1 METKIENPLNI
12 MGTLYVTRHG
22 ETDCNHS
29 GLLMGRNNDA
39 GLNENGMLQAH
50 ELGKKVRGLDIDA
63 IVSSPLLRAH
73 ETAEIINN
81 YIHKVIELDPRLEE
95 RNIGV
100 YEGLTLKEVH
110 EKYQKGYDSD
120 MAYNKTPPGGESSEE
135 VRKRVSAAIGDVI
148 KKYPDKKVLI
158 VAHSFIIRMI
168 NKYFHPNISAD
179 DFFEFTLKNVEIREF
194 TF

>member
-1 METKIENPLNI
+1 
-12 MGTLYVTRHG
+12 
-22 ETDCNHS
+22 
-29 GLLMGRNNDA
+29 MGRNNDA